1 MIDLRVKVWGMTKEN
16 ANTSVDFRGKGAIG
30 GMVVHEAE
38 LAEWRR
44 TVVEKDAHVV
54 ALSYELKI

>member
-1 MIDLRVKVWGMTKEN
+1 MTKEN

-54 ALSYELKI
+54 ALSYEL